1 MVCSV
6 IGCKLE
12 DGCGNFLNNFAHVP
26 DVLKERDGR
35 NETVFVSF
43 GQHASITLGVGDADM
58 VECDARCFCQP
69 WNSDHGG
76 SCQRPPSTAAP
87 SLTPTASS
95 VPSMR
100 PSDKP
105 IISPTTVPSY
115 SPTATPSY
123 SPSTAPSST
132 PSHFPSKF
140 PTASP
145 TINFPLV
152 QLLRDKVYGDKIDKI
167 LKDDSPQGTALRWM
181 AHNDK
186 IVYDPVDESSRWL
199 QRYGLVALDFSFHN
213 SDPSKLNW
221 TDASLDE
228 CSWSG
233 IYCAYFDGIPYVRSI
248 NWARRGLK
256 GRALP
261 EFSLF
266 PAIETLDLAQN
277 SIQGTLDPFYD
288 LQFLK
293 NLYLFENKFSGPIK
307 DDIDKLFRLES
318 LYLGHNSLTGSLPSG
333 LWDEAKVRPLQWLVL
348 HHNNLNG
355 TFPLGMRLSRLRY
368 CDLSSNEFEGTI
380 PSDWPTLLMNM
391 RTLYLNDNQIT
402 GSIPQNFSEIGSGWL
417 KQIDFSSN
425 KLTGRF
431 PQWGNP
437 IYYLT
442 NIDIRDNQFTR
453 DMPSSICSMSVFDR
467 AEMVELRA
475 DCDICDCGK
484 KLCDN
489 CR

>member
-1 MVCSV
+1 MVAT
-6 IGCKLE
+6 IWA
-12 DGCGNFLNNFAHVP
+12 CGFGLFL
-26 DVLKERDGR
+26 
-35 NETVFVSF
+35 S
-43 GQHASITLGVGDADM
+43 QQWSIKIELDWRQSRWMLMEWYLLRLLWWNTICEINQLGKTRFEG
-58 VECDARCFCQP
+58 
-69 WNSDHGG
+69 
-76 SCQRPPSTAAP
+76 
-87 SLTPTASS
+87 
-95 VPSMR
+95 
-100 PSDKP
+100 K
-105 IISPTTVPSY
+105 
-115 SPTATPSY
+115 
-123 SPSTAPSST
+123 ST
-132 PSHFPSKF
+132 PRVLSLSGNWNARFG
-140 PTASP
+140 PT
-145 TINFPLV
+145 
-152 QLLRDKVYGDKIDKI
+152 
-167 LKDDSPQGTALRWM
+167 
-181 AHNDK
+181 
-186 IVYDPVDESSRWL
+186 
-199 QRYGLVALDFSFHN
+199 
-213 SDPSKLNW
+213 
-221 TDASLDE
+221 
-228 CSWSG
+228 
-233 IYCAYFDGIPYVRSI
+233 
-248 NWARRGLK
+248 
-256 GRALP
+256 
-261 EFSLF
+261 
-266 PAIETLDLAQN
+266 
-277 SIQGTLDPFYD
+277 
-288 LQFLK
+288 QFLK

-489 CR
+489 CRWRTKTTRTQTKFDDLVLVPVCGEGICMSTRLIAGRHFECNWRGLFGRYVLSLLIMHIWTDHKIRGFQTKLLIHHCCYKETSFTHGE